1 MLTTTYFLFPEPW
14 WKGWHYSDPQLPR
27 CPGWRYRYAY
37 WYGLVDEMI
46 DIKNN
51 KYTQTINR
59 HHNLYLPDSTATD
72 LLQKI
77 QAIVESPLIL
87 SLASFSLVAIL
98 LILVG
103 FCIVRQIRG
112 IRWDTILPHQKT
124 NTGYQEHRPKFMNQ
138 PESNVE

>member
-1 MLTTTYFLFPEPW
+1 
-14 WKGWHYSDPQLPR
+14 
-27 CPGWRYRYAY
+27 
-37 WYGLVDEMI
+37 MI
-46 DIKNN
+46 DINN
-51 KYTQTINR
+51 KTVFNCTEPISRLY
-59 HHNLYLPDSTATD
+59 HLNLSDATATD

>member
-1 MLTTTYFLFPEPW
+1 M
-14 WKGWHYSDPQLPR
+14 
-27 CPGWRYRYAY
+27 
-37 WYGLVDEMI
+37 
-46 DIKNN
+46 
-51 KYTQTINR
+51 
-59 HHNLYLPDSTATD
+59 YLPDSTATD

-112 IRWDTILPHQKT
+112 IRWDAILPHQKI
-124 NTGYQEHRPKFMNQ
+124 NTGYQEQRPKFMTHA
-138 PESNVE
+138 ESNVE